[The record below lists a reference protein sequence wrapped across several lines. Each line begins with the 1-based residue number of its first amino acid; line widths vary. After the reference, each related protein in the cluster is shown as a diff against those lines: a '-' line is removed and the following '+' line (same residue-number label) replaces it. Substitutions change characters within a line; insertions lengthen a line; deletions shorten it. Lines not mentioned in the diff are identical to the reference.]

1 MPKSEIILSDWNGTL
16 IEDRDET
23 PIVEFVGRGLIKDS
37 LPFHPVRF
45 LRMIKAKRQLEALS
59 RRVDL
64 SAGLYPLETV
74 KQMHQIC
81 NRVIQGVEIDSIT
94 RRVNLYAAGASKR
107 LEERIL
113 RPIEEMHRQGR
124 KAGILSVGYGY
135 GIARILSA
143 GGYGEVF
150 DFIEANGLETDGS
163 RVSKLSFRIGKS
175 SWLTEL
181 LSRLSV
187 SPDKAIYI
195 GDASP
200 DEPSFEIVGYPVVS
214 FLATDDF
221 KQHCARKFGAQ
232 CVPES
237 EADLRKYLQSI

>member
-1 MPKSEIILSDWNGTL
+1 MPGCEIIVSDWNGTL

-23 PIVEFVGRGLIKDS
+23 AIVEFVGRGLLRDA

-45 LRMIKAKRQLEALS
+45 LRMIRAKRQLEALS
-59 RRVDL
+59 RRVEL

-94 RRVNLYAAGASKR
+94 RRVNLYASHASRR
-107 LEERIL
+107 LEERTL
-113 RPIEEMHRQGR
+113 RPIEEMHRRGR
-124 KAGILSVGYGY
+124 QAGILSVGYGY

-143 GGYGEVF
+143 GGYGEAF
-150 DFIEANGLETDGS
+150 DFIEANGLQTNGS
-163 RVSKLSFRIGKS
+163 RVSELSFRTGKS

-181 LSRLSV
+181 LARLSV
-187 SPDKAIYI
+187 SPEKAVYI

-221 KQHCARKFGAQ
+221 KQHCARRFGAQ

-237 EADLRKYLQSI
+237 EADLLKYLQSI

>member
-1 MPKSEIILSDWNGTL
+1 MPRSEIIVSDWNGTL

-23 PIVEFVGRGLIKDS
+23 LIAEFVGRGLIKDS

-45 LRMIKAKRQLEALS
+45 LRMIRAKRQLKALS
-59 RRVDL
+59 RGVEL

-74 KQMHQIC
+74 KQMHRTC

-94 RRVNLYAAGASKR
+94 RLVNLYAAAASKR

-113 RPIEEMHRQGR
+113 RPIKEMHRQGK

-150 DFIEANGLETDGS
+150 DFIEANGLKTNGS
-163 RVSKLSFRIGKS
+163 RVSEISFRIGKS
-175 SWLTEL
+175 RWLTEL
-181 LSRLSV
+181 LSHLGL
-187 SPDKAIYI
+187 SPDKTIYI
-195 GDASP
+195 GDAPP
-200 DEPSFEIVGYPVVS
+200 DEPCFEIVGYPVVS

-221 KQHCARKFGAQ
+221 K
-232 CVPES
+232 
-237 EADLRKYLQSI
+237 